1 MHNKTYY
8 VYILSSQKDGTL
20 YVGVTNNLIRRIWEH
35 QTGIIEGFTK
45 KYHVHH
51 LMYFEQFEN
60 IEDAIA
66 REKYIKGKK
75 RKYKTDLIEKDNPN
89 WDDLK
94 NIQE

>member
-1 MHNKTYY
+1 M
-8 VYILSSQKDGTL
+8 
-20 YVGVTNNLIRRIWEH
+20 WEH
-35 QTGIIEGFTK
+35 RTGIIEEFTK

-51 LMYFEQFEN
+51 LVYFEQFEN

-66 REKYIKGKK
+66 SEKYIKGKK

-89 WDDLK
+89 WDDLN